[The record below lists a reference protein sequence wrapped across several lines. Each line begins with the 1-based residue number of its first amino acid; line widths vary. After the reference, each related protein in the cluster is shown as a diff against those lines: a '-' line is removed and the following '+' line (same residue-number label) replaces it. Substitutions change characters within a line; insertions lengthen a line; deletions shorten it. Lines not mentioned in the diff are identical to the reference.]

1 MHKAV
6 NKAIQCPRRRPAA
19 PPKQSRARPHL
30 QKAMLPRLLGNQPLT
45 LRPNVLAAC
54 QQSTIA
60 GASHTATYFTQ
71 TSHQM
76 ATHGGSGRSP
86 FLGAHSSSDLQVLDA
101 ADPSG
106 DVPAATCPT
115 SLTSYARA
123 NAPCTMLARL
133 HRKCA
138 DPHAECRVRLLPID
152 DQGGREEQEPARKA
166 ASGGSGMPPRPQ
178 SATPFRILTCRS
190 PSIRSVG

>member
-1 MHKAV
+1 
-6 NKAIQCPRRRPAA
+6 
-19 PPKQSRARPHL
+19 
-30 QKAMLPRLLGNQPLT
+30 MLPRLEGNQPLT

-115 SLTSYARA
+115 SLTS
-123 NAPCTMLARL
+123 
-133 HRKCA
+133 
-138 DPHAECRVRLLPID
+138 
-152 DQGGREEQEPARKA
+152 
-166 ASGGSGMPPRPQ
+166 
-178 SATPFRILTCRS
+178 SA
-190 PSIRSVG
+190 